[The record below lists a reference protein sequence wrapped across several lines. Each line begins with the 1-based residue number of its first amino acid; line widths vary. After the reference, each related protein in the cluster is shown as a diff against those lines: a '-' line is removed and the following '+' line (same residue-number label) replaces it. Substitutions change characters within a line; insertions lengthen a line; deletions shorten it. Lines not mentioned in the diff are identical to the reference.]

1 MKKVRKMELS
11 ELFNGEIT
19 LERSHCFNSELER
32 LYYDYLN
39 NKNIELRYH
48 NKNLLKYIE
57 EQKKSLLDYKSHDE
71 NLKDF
76 KRKEKLI
83 FIRKCLFRG
92 LFPLALYGCHVAGK
106 DYMIH
111 EEANAYNSYAMIN
124 YLGNDTNNDGIDEI
138 NTWIL
143 NYVNDY
149 FKPTENKYYANSNL
163 FYDLCDETR
172 VSDNISFMIAMDILD
187 YDIIEIDGVKY
198 SKTGNVSEIHYTECL
213 ESQKSGVISSSII
226 FENEEQ
232 IQEYLKEKLDKKNL
246 GKSFI
251 IDSVST
257 YEVELLDEIPT
268 IIKSKID
275 GSIELKEP
283 NKVMTMIAKRFIK

>member
-1 MKKVRKMELS
+1 MLVFFCLKRSERVKEFFGNMIKSKYKDVADDLMENNILTENEYNQIYDLPIKK
-11 ELFNGEIT
+11 
-19 LERSHCFNSELER
+19 
-32 LYYDYLN
+32 
-39 NKNIELRYH
+39 
-48 NKNLLKYIE
+48 
-57 EQKKSLLDYKSHDE
+57 E
-71 NLKDF
+71 N

-111 EEANAYNSYAMIN
+111 EETNAYNSYAMIN

-172 VSDNISFMIAMDILD
+172 VSDNIFCMIAMDILD

-198 SKTGNVSEIHYTECL
+198 SRAGNVSEIHYTECL
-213 ESQKSGVISSSII
+213 ESQRSGVISSSII
-226 FENEEQ
+226 FENDEQ
-232 IQEYLKEKLDKKNL
+232 IQEYLKEKPDKK
-246 GKSFI
+246 I
-251 IDSVST
+251 
-257 YEVELLDEIPT
+257 
-268 IIKSKID
+268 
-275 GSIELKEP
+275 
-283 NKVMTMIAKRFIK
+283 